1 MTNQH
6 ELERIIEDLSQDVK
20 GLENIV
26 SRLKQRQVNIHNNE
40 FQIKDL
46 SSASTLSQQLRNT
59 IEELEKQLIGG

>member
-1 MTNQH
+1 MNQH

-46 SSASTLSQQLRNT
+46 SSASALSQQLRNT

>member
-1 MTNQH
+1 MNQH

-20 GLENIV
+20 GLEHIV

-46 SSASTLSQQLRNT
+46 SLAITLSQQLRNT